1 MKILYYSP
9 HPNLNLQDP
18 TGYGTHMREMINAF
32 RLLGHEV
39 IPLIAGGTEKKGK
52 KSKSNLFSL
61 LKNNFKRSIPSII
74 WESFRDYS
82 LLLFDRGLRD
92 VLRKVIR
99 EIKPD
104 LIYERGN
111 YLQISGVEMAKEL
124 GVKHYLEINA
134 PYVEERI
141 SFSGKSLLKRR
152 AEIIERKQFLLS
164 DKAFV
169 VSSIL
174 KGYFVQ
180 KCKIDPQK
188 IYVIPNA
195 IDNHTIKINS
205 VFEGVIR
212 KKYGLS
218 KQIVIGFVGSFF
230 PYHGVDVLINAF
242 SKIVSRYND
251 IHLLIIGDGEILD
264 LLKKNAQDLGVE
276 NKITFTGNVDH
287 ADIYNYINIMDI
299 AVMAKSNWYGSPVKI
314 FEYGALGKAIIAPNV
329 VPLRDVMVNKVDGIL
344 VNSTVYELERAI
356 KTLIYDVEL
365 REKIG
370 RTFQKKVLHEHNWEY
385 MAKKILTQ

>member
-1 MKILYYSP
+1 
-9 HPNLNLQDP
+9 
-18 TGYGTHMREMINAF
+18 MREMINAF